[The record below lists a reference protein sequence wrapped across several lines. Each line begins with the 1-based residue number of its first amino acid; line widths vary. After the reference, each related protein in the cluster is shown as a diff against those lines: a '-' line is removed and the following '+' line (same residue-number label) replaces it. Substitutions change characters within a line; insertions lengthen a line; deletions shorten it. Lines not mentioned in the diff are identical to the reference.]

1 MQYQIRPMDK
11 WPTEK
16 TLPGQRRSRE
26 VFKAKWSDTLKLL
39 ERELGYLEAER
50 IVIQCHLKNGESD
63 IRNDGTLRASAVL
76 VDPGVIL
83 SFESIHGPL
92 SYPCDSCENWQHN
105 VRSIALA
112 LQALRA
118 VDRYGVTKRAEQ
130 YQGWAKISAPG
141 DRPAFS
147 SEIEAMAFLSDF
159 IGGVID
165 SSEPYITKAI
175 RRAKVKAHPDGGG
188 TALQFK
194 RVCEAEKVIRG
205 QQ

>member
-1 MQYQIRPMDK
+1 MKYQFRPIEK

-16 TLPGQRRSRE
+16 TLPGQRRSRW
-26 VFKAKWSDTLKLL
+26 VFKASWGQTLRLL
-39 ERELGYLEAER
+39 GIELGYLEAER

-63 IRNDGTLRASAVL
+63 IRNDGMLRAKAVL
-76 VDPGVIL
+76 LDPGVIL
-83 SFESIHGPL
+83 SFDSIHGPL
-92 SYPCDSCENWQHN
+92 SYPCDSCLDWKHN

-130 YQGWAKISAPG
+130 YQGWAKIAAPG
-141 DRPAFS
+141 SVPTFATV
-147 SEIEAMAFLSDF
+147 EQALAFLSDL
-159 IGGVID
+159 IGSVI
-165 SSEPYITKAI
+165 SLSEPYITNGI
-175 RRAKVKAHPDGGG
+175 RRAKVKSHPDGGG